1 MTSSFCLL
9 LWQIS
14 FLFAYQP
21 QDTRLGT
28 LHLQIVQLRNNNGRV
43 NVSLY
48 RSREGYPGDPEKA
61 YRKAEAQITA
71 GTCEV
76 VFEDLPFGEY
86 AVSLMHDE
94 NRNGKIDTNFLGIP
108 KEGYGASNDAK
119 AVLGPP
125 KYADAR
131 FLLDKPDMTMEIKV
145 KYF

>member
-1 MTSSFCLL
+1 
-9 LWQIS
+9 
-14 FLFAYQP
+14 
-21 QDTRLGT
+21 
-28 LHLQIVQLRNNNGRV
+28 
-43 NVSLY
+43 
-48 RSREGYPGDPEKA
+48 
-61 YRKAEAQITA
+61 
-71 GTCEV
+71 V

>member
-1 MTSSFCLL
+1 MKAFFCLL

-14 FLFAYQP
+14 FLFTP
-21 QDTRLGT
+21 QLQDNRLGT
-28 LHLQIVQLRNNNGRV
+28 LHLKIVQLRNDNGRV

-48 RSREGYPGDPEKA
+48 RSKEGYPGDPDKA
-61 YRKAEAQITA
+61 YRKVEVQIKE

-76 VFEDLPFGEY
+76 VFEDLPLGEY

-94 NRNGKIDTNFLGIP
+94 NRNGKIDTSFLGIP

-125 KYADAR
+125 KYNDAR